1 MNMLLLLFATQFL
14 GMSGLVWYGSR
25 RRRRPS
31 VCDSRLQLS
40 HTIPIS
46 AGDTF
51 LLWTSKSDYD
61 LLLRVAPLV
70 YNEDEIK
77 Y

>member
-25 RRRRPS
+25 RRRPS

-40 HTIPIS
+40 HTISIS
-46 AGDTF
+46 VGDTF